1 MVAGGGGALGS
12 AVLEA
17 LLAGRRFAH
26 VKVLA
31 TRALTVAMNGLE
43 PIVVE
48 NFDELI
54 ASAAAPLADT
64 AVIVFDRERHANGRE
79 LAFVRP
85 QPHELPALAGWL
97 HARGVKRLVVV
108 LPHTPV
114 GLPDALKRGLANL
127 DEHAT
132 AALGFEHLVFVRSA
146 QKPGSARAEQ
156 WLQRLADGVLAQ
168 MQMMVA
174 SSNQPVRASKVAQFV
189 CELAAQLAA
198 SDAGTRVAPPELV
211 WQASQLRE
219 RRTAGSGLARAP
231 RAAAPHGATS
241 ADVMGS
247 ASCGDGAD
255 AIRKIA
261 ANTATATPIAT
272 RPLFVNGRKG
282 YNRRM
287 SILLER
293 PDRCGGLRRQHRA
306 GKRSEFEACV
316 KSASRRSGG
325 RS

>member
-1 MVAGGGGALGS
+1 MTLLNHALRAGRSSPPDAAAAPTVMVAGGGGALGS

-43 PIVVE
+43 TVVVE
-48 NFDELI
+48 GFDDDAGE
-54 ASAAAPLADT
+54 PVGVPFADI

-85 QPHELPALAGWL
+85 QPHELPALARWL
-97 HARGVKRLVVV
+97 HAQGVKRLVVV
-108 LPHTPV
+108 LPHTPA

-127 DEHAT
+127 DEHAA

-168 MQMMVA
+168 LQMMVA
-174 SSNQPVRASKVAQFV
+174 STNQPVRATKVAQFV
-189 CELAAQLAA
+189 CELAAQLPA

-211 WQASQLRE
+211 WQAAQMRDAAALVR
-219 RRTAGSGLARAP
+219 AWLARSELPPLTAP
-231 RAAAPHGATS
+231 R
-241 ADVMGS
+241 
-247 ASCGDGAD
+247 
-255 AIRKIA
+255 
-261 ANTATATPIAT
+261 
-272 RPLFVNGRKG
+272 
-282 YNRRM
+282 RRM
-287 SILLER
+287 
-293 PDRCGGLRRQHRA
+293 
-306 GKRSEFEACV
+306 
-316 KSASRRSGG
+316 
-325 RS
+325 